1 MPRLKI
7 ALKAKN
13 IQNTFF
19 DIEQMM
25 LKLIKALMTVT
36 SGNMILGKLSFL
48 SMLAFSMNMLCARPV
63 ISANKPQV
71 MTPEQR

>member
-1 MPRLKI
+1 MPRLKK

-25 LKLIKALMTVT
+25 LKLIKRYGYN
-36 SGNMILGKLSFL
+36 SMIEYLTIRKMKG
-48 SMLAFSMNMLCARPV
+48 
-63 ISANKPQV
+63 
-71 MTPEQR
+71 

>member
-25 LKLIKALMTVT
+25 LKLIKRYGYNT
-36 SGNMILGKLSFL
+36 MIEYLTIRK
-48 SMLAFSMNMLCARPV
+48 MNG
-63 ISANKPQV
+63 
-71 MTPEQR
+71 